1 MAKKNLSK
9 KIAPKETQNN
19 TKEKSLSVIKK
30 EVSEVLKPVPSSSY
44 ASYLPTRVVTAIADE
59 VVKTM
64 MQRIP
69 SLMIRST
76 PKTKKE
82 KPNKKLEKAIFLDT
96 SAIIDGRI
104 FEVIKMGL
112 LHDVIGIL
120 DSILLE
126 LKHIADSQDAV
137 KRERGKKGLERLEAL
152 KKERGVQVVMASA
165 TDSRKADLF
174 KEVDEKL
181 IQVAKSYHG
190 KVITCDYNLEKKAAI
205 QGVKVINVNGLANL
219 LKVTA
224 VPGEAL
230 HIHILHPGKDVTQ
243 GVGYL
248 DDGTMIVVEQGAGDL
263 GNDVDVVVSRVIQT
277 SAGRILFAKKI

>member
-1 MAKKNLSK
+1 MEKGKPKKVEEK
-9 KIAPKETQNN
+9 KSEKGIALQ
-19 TKEKSLSVIKK
+19 
-30 EVSEVLKPVPSSSY
+30 PVPSQLS
-44 ASYLPTRVVTAIADE
+44 SYLPPRVVGVIADE

-64 MQRIP
+64 MERLP
-69 SLMIRST
+69 HLVTRST
-76 PKTKKE
+76 NKKKSE
-82 KPNKKLEKAIFLDT
+82 KVKKLEKAIFLDT

-120 DSILLE
+120 DHVLLE
-126 LKHIADSQDAV
+126 LKHIADSQDTV
-137 KRERGKKGLERLEAL
+137 KRERGRKGLERLEEL
-152 KKERGVQVVMASA
+152 KKARGVQVVMATA
-165 TDSRKADLF
+165 ADSKKADSQR
-174 KEVDEKL
+174 EVDEKL

-205 QGVKVINVNGLANL
+205 QGVKVINVNALANA

-230 HIHILHPGKDVTQ
+230 HIMLLHLGKDPTQ

-248 DDGTMIVVEQGAGDL
+248 DDGTMIVVEQAASEIGK
-263 GNDVDVVVSRVIQT
+263 DVDVVVSRVIAT
-277 SAGRILFAKKI
+277 AAGRILFAKKI